1 MGRGGDD
8 GLLLLAGRRFGGRH
22 LVRGVRERRFQ
33 LDVLGV
39 GGRGLLAR
47 AALGPEAVQREVAQ
61 DHGDGGGDDEADDE
75 ADARR
80 GRAGRASRALLAE
93 DVDRARVFLIGDR
106 YFAVVVVFV
115 IPSPDQEVLPSIAT
129 DSPKWSF
136 HPLIPTVDCPAS
148 VAVSWATWP

>member
-1 MGRGGDD
+1 MLCLCDLSMVYSARRRVAGAGAKGLALLERRGVRRFQVWGGEGREGDSGRG
-8 GLLLLAGRRFGGRH
+8 LLLAGRRFGGRH

-47 AALGPEAVQREVAQ
+47 AALGPEAVQREASR
-61 DHGDGGGDDEADDE
+61 DHEDGGGDDEADDE

-93 DVDRARVFLIGDR
+93 DVDRAPAIV
-106 YFAVVVVFV
+106 
-115 IPSPDQEVLPSIAT
+115 SI
-129 DSPKWSF
+129 SF
-136 HPLIPTVDCPAS
+136 PLARMS
-148 VAVSWATWP
+148 